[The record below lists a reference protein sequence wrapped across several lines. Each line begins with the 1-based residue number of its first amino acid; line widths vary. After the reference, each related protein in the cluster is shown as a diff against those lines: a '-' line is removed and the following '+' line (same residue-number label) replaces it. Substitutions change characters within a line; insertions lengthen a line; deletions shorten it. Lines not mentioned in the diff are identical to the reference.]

1 MPFSSFL
8 PVLIHLLKTPGYLF
22 QERLVEPVWNGCGV
36 RTIQFTNLIGLFIRA
51 GFDFDDIFAIPGV
64 KTNAEM
70 RVWDILNET
79 HDNKDNER
87 MINKRPGMGT
97 GFGWGKRMHRCDRVV
112 FWLLI
117 SLVGLQVGSSCKN
130 DTTDEAAQFFLRGNV
145 QLQKREYREAIRFYS
160 EAISKKPDFADAYN
174 NRGLARFRNDDREGA
189 LADYTRAIQI
199 DPDFGTAYFNR
210 AEVLLETGDAAGS
223 VADLQRIDKQY
234 RDSTFYQTRLADA
247 YVRLN
252 NPSQAQVAY
261 DRALQLNPDNVEAL
275 TNRAALFYSQKAYEQ
290 ASQDIK
296 RALALNPKQDAAL
309 NNQSLLLA
317 QTGNFQEALV
327 YVERALAVQPRQ
339 PYYLNN
345 KAYLLLKLNRPADAL
360 PLVQE
365 SLQRDKQNA
374 WAHRTLGLYYL
385 SQKQAAQAL
394 TAFRQAETLDA
405 SVDQLYYYIGTAEQA
420 LGHLTEACDAWRRG
434 EGAGDEQAKHERG
447 LYCR

>member
-1 MPFSSFL
+1 MMSIDFIL
-8 PVLIHLLKTPGYLF
+8 AMGPGRSRGM
-22 QERLVEPVWNGCGV
+22 QRCV
-36 RTIQFTNLIGLFIRA
+36 RVI
-51 GFDFDDIFAIPGV
+51 
-64 KTNAEM
+64 
-70 RVWDILNET
+70 
-79 HDNKDNER
+79 
-87 MINKRPGMGT
+87 
-97 GFGWGKRMHRCDRVV
+97 

-117 SLVGLQVGSSCKN
+117 GLAGLPMGLSCKN
-130 DTTDEAAQFFLRGNV
+130 DTTYEAAQFFLRGNG
-145 QLQKREYREAIRFYS
+145 QLQKREYKEAIRFYS
-160 EAISKKPDFADAYN
+160 EAITKKPDFADAYN
-174 NRGLARFRNDDREGA
+174 NRGLAKFRNDDREGA

-223 VADLQRIDKQY
+223 VADLQRIDQQY

-247 YVRLN
+247 YARLN
-252 NPSQAQVAY
+252 NPSQAQLAY
-261 DRALQLNPDNVEAL
+261 DKALRLNPDNVEAL
-275 TNRAALFYSQKAYEQ
+275 TNRAALYYSQKAYAL

-296 RALALNPKQDAAL
+296 RALLLNPKQDAAL

-317 QTGNFQEALV
+317 HAGNLSEALT

-365 SLQRDKQNA
+365 SLQRDDRNA

-385 SQKQAAQAL
+385 GQKQAAQAL

-405 SVDQLYYYIGTAEQA
+405 SVDQLYYYIGTAERS
-420 LGHLTEACDAWRRG
+420 LGHQSEACDAWYRG
-434 EGAGDEQAKHERG
+434 EAAGDEQARRERA

>member
-1 MPFSSFL
+1 MG
-8 PVLIHLLKTPGYLF
+8 HG
-22 QERLVEPVWNGCGV
+22 RARGV
-36 RTIQFTNLIGLFIRA
+36 
-51 GFDFDDIFAIPGV
+51 
-64 KTNAEM
+64 
-70 RVWDILNET
+70 
-79 HDNKDNER
+79 
-87 MINKRPGMGT
+87 
-97 GFGWGKRMHRCDRVV
+97 HRCVRLV
-112 FWLLI
+112 FWLVI
-117 SLVGLQVGSSCKN
+117 SLVGVLIHSSCKN
-130 DTTDEAAQFFLRGNV
+130 DATDEAAQFFLKGNV
-145 QLQKREYREAIRFYS
+145 QLQKREYKEAIRFYS
-160 EAISKKPDFADAYN
+160 EAITKKPDFADAYN
-174 NRGLARFRNDDREGA
+174 NRGLARFRDDDREGA

-223 VADLQRIDKQY
+223 VADLLRIDKSY

-252 NPSQAQVAY
+252 NPSQAQAAY
-261 DRALQLNPDNVEAL
+261 DRALQLNPDNVDAL
-275 TNRAALFYSQKAYEQ
+275 TNRAALSYSQKAYEQ

-317 QTGNFQEALV
+317 QAGNVTEALV
-327 YVERALAVQPRQ
+327 YVDRALAVQPRQ

-345 KAYLLLKLNRPADAL
+345 KAYLLLKLNRPAEAL

-365 SLQRDKQNA
+365 SLQRDSRNA

-385 SQKQAAQAL
+385 GQKQAAQAL

-405 SVDQLYYYIGTAEQA
+405 SVDQLYYYIGTAEKT
-420 LGHLTEACDAWRRG
+420 LGHPAAACDAWRRG
-434 EGAGDEQAKHERG
+434 ESAGDEQAKRERG